1 VPERIHESRDPAGER
16 PRHMTPEEFRR
27 HGHAAVDWVAS
38 YLERLESFPVLA
50 ATPPGA
56 VRAALPPAAPEAGEP
71 FEAILA
77 DVERIIL
84 PGITHW
90 QSPNFFA
97 YFPANASPPAVLGDL
112 ISAGLGV
119 QGMLWAT
126 SPACT
131 ELETHVLDWLADA
144 LALPEAFT
152 SRGPGGGVIQDTA
165 SSATLCALL
174 AARERA
180 LGGTA
185 TDGGLTG
192 TLTAYASTQ
201 AHSSVEKAMGI
212 AGLGRRQLRG
222 VAVDGTFAMRPEA
235 LEAAITTDRAAGRT
249 PCFAVATVGTTSST
263 AIDPVRP
270 IAEICRRHGLWLHVD
285 AALAGNAAVCPEFRH
300 LHEGLD
306 LADSYCVNP
315 HKWLLTNFDL
325 DCFYVADRAALV
337 RALSILPEYLRNRA
351 TEAGAVID
359 YRDWQVPLGRR
370 FRALKL
376 WFVMRSYG
384 LDGLRRHIRHHVA
397 LARDF
402 ADRVAADPR
411 FEVVAPVPLNLVC
424 FRLRGDDGPNER
436 LLARLNDSGAL
447 FLTHTKLD
455 GRFVLRL
462 AIGGT
467 YTTARHVAAAWERI
481 RAEAAAG

>member
-1 VPERIHESRDPAGER
+1 
-16 PRHMTPEEFRR
+16 MTPAEFRR
-27 HGHAAVDWVAS
+27 HGHAAVEWVAS

-50 ATPPGA
+50 TAVPGA
-56 VRAALPPAAPEAGEP
+56 VRAALPPAPPEAGEP
-71 FEAILA
+71 FEAILR
-77 DVERIIL
+77 DVERLIL

-90 QSPNFFA
+90 QSPNFFG
-97 YFPANASPPAVLGDL
+97 YFPANASPPAILGDL
-112 ISAGLGV
+112 VSAGLGV

-144 LALPEAFT
+144 LDLPEAFT

-185 TDGGLTG
+185 TDGGITS
-192 TLTAYASTQ
+192 TLTVYASTQ
-201 AHSSVEKAMGI
+201 AHSSVEKAVGI

-222 VAVDGTFAMRPEA
+222 IATDGAFALRPDA
-235 LEAAITTDRAAGRT
+235 LETAIVADRADGRT
-249 PCFAVATVGTTSST
+249 PCCVVATVGTTSST
-263 AIDPVRP
+263 AIDPLRP
-270 IAEICRRHGLWLHVD
+270 IAEVCRRQGLWLHAD

-300 LHEGLD
+300 LQDGLE

-384 LDGLRRHIRHHVA
+384 LEGLRRHIRHHVA
-397 LARDF
+397 LARAF
-402 ADRVAADPR
+402 AGWVAADAR
-411 FEVVAPVPLNLVC
+411 FELVAPVPLNLVC
-424 FRLRGDDGPNER
+424 FRLRADDAANER
-436 LLARLNDSGAL
+436 LLARLNESGAL
-447 FLTHTKLD
+447 FLTHTRLD
-455 GRFVLRL
+455 GRIVLRL

-467 YTTARHVAAAWERI
+467 YTTARHVAGAWDRI
-481 RAEAAAG
+481 RAVAAEG